1 MGALGP
7 LPPPLLLL
15 LLGVQGSAREVLVP
29 EGPLYRVAGTAISIS
44 CNVSGYEG
52 PSQQDFEWFLY
63 RPEAPE
69 AALGIVST
77 RDTHFSY
84 AVFGPRVAAGEVQV
98 QRLQGDAVLLKIAR
112 LQAQDAGI
120 YECYTPSTDARYLG
134 SYSGKVELR
143 VLPDALQVSAASPP
157 GPRGRQAPASP
168 PRLTVHEG
176 QELALGC
183 LARTSTQQHTHL
195 AVSFGRAVPEAPVG
209 RATLQEVVGLRPDLA
224 VEAGAPYAERL
235 AAGELRLAK
244 EGAERYRMVVG
255 GAQAEDAGTY
265 HCTAAEWIQ
274 DPDGSWAQIAE
285 KRAVLAHVDVQTLSS
300 QLAVAVGPGE
310 RRIGPGEPLELLCNV
325 SGALPPAGR
334 HAAYSVGWEM
344 APAGAPGPG
353 RLVAQ
358 LDTEGVGSLGP
369 GYEGRHIA
377 MEKVASRTYR
387 LRLEAARPGD
397 AGTYRC
403 LAKAYVRGS
412 GARLR
417 EAASAR
423 SRPLPVHVREEGEG
437 GGWGLASWR
446 RFRVF
451 GGRSLPHRP
460 LPRLHLLRRLLRTA
474 GAPRAPGGA
483 DPCPRPAGVVLE
495 AVAWLAGGTVYRG
508 ETASLLCNISVRG
521 GPPGLRLAASWWVE
535 RPGDGE
541 LSPGPAQ
548 LVGGV
553 AQDGV
558 AELGVRPGGGPVSVE
573 LVGPRSH
580 RLRLHGL
587 GPEDGGVY
595 HCAPSAWVQH
605 ADRSWYQAGSARS
618 GPVTVYPYTHA
629 LDTLFVPLLV
639 GAGVALVTGATVLG
653 TITCCF
659 MKRLRKR

>member
-1 MGALGP
+1 GALPSPTPSGSAG
-7 LPPPLLLL
+7 
-15 LLGVQGSAREVLVP
+15 GVQCFAREVLVP
-29 EGPLYRVAGTAISIS
+29 KGPLYRVAGTAISIS
-44 CNVSGYEG
+44 CNVSSYEG
-52 PSQQDFEWFLY
+52 PAQQDFEWFLY

-77 RDTHFSY
+77 RDARFSY
-84 AVFGPRVAAGEVQV
+84 AVFGARVAAGDVQV
-98 QRLQGDAVLLKIAR
+98 QRLQGDAVVLRIAH
-112 LQAQDAGI
+112 LQAQDAGV

-143 VLPDALQVSAASPP
+143 VLPDTLQVSATPP
-157 GPRGRQAPASP
+157 GPRGRQAPTSP

-183 LARTSTQQHTHL
+183 VARTSTQQHTHL
-195 AVSFGRAVPEAPVG
+195 AVSFGRAVPEVPVG

-235 AAGELRLAK
+235 AAGELRLGK

-325 SGALPPAGR
+325 SGALPPPGR

-358 LDTEGVGSLGP
+358 LDTDGVGSLGP

-377 MEKVASRTYR
+377 MEKVASRTY
-387 LRLEAARPGD
+387 LVAWTMVL
-397 AGTYRC
+397 T
-403 LAKAYVRGS
+403 
-412 GARLR
+412 
-417 EAASAR
+417 
-423 SRPLPVHVREEGEG
+423 
-437 GGWGLASWR
+437 
-446 RFRVF
+446 
-451 GGRSLPHRP
+451 
-460 LPRLHLLRRLLRTA
+460 
-474 GAPRAPGGA
+474 
-483 DPCPRPAGVVLE
+483 PCPLTLHPLTPCPCSAGVVLE

-535 RPGDGE
+535 RPEEGT
-541 LSPGPAQ
+541 LSSGPAQ

-553 AQDGV
+553 GQDGV

-587 GPEDGGVY
+587 GPEDEGVY

-605 ADRSWYQAGSARS
+605 ADYSWYQAGSARS

-639 GAGVALVTGATVLG
+639 GAGVALVTGATILG

>member
-1 MGALGP
+1 MQ
-7 LPPPLLLL
+7 LLRVEVTAAG
-15 LLGVQGSAREVLVP
+15 LLGETDRRSQGQVFSQARPGIGCCAREVLVP
-29 EGPLYRVAGTAISIS
+29 KGPLYRVAGTTVFIP

-52 PSQQDFEWFLY
+52 PAQQDFEWFQY
-63 RPEAPE
+63 RPKAPE
-69 AALGIVST
+69 TALSIIST
-77 RDTHFSY
+77 RDAQFSY
-84 AVFGPRVAAGEVQV
+84 AVFAARVEAGELQM
-98 QRLQGDAVLLKIAR
+98 QRLQGDAVLLRIAH
-112 LQAQDAGI
+112 LQAQDAGV
-120 YECYTPSTDARYLG
+120 YECYTPSTDTRYLG
-134 SYSGKVELR
+134 NYSGKVELR
-143 VLPDALQVSAASPP
+143 VLPDTLQVSAAPP
-157 GPRGRQAPASP
+157 GPRGRQAPTSP
-168 PRLTVHEG
+168 PRLTVYEG

-183 LARTSTQQHTHL
+183 LAQTSTQQHTHV
-195 AVSFGRAVPEAPVG
+195 AVSFGRALPEAPVG
-209 RATLQEVVGLRPDLA
+209 RATLQEVVGLRSDLA
-224 VEAGAPYAERL
+224 VEAGGPYAERL
-235 AAGELRLAK
+235 TAGELRLGK
-244 EGAERYRMVVG
+244 EGADRYRMVVG
-255 GAQAEDAGTY
+255 GIQAGDAGTY

-285 KRAVLAHVDVQTLSS
+285 KRAVLAQVDVQTLSS

-325 SGALPPAGR
+325 SGALPPQGR

-387 LRLEAARPGD
+387 LRLEAARPAD

-412 GARLR
+412 GTRLR

-423 SRPLPVHVREEGEG
+423 SRPLPVHVREEGV
-437 GGWGLASWR
+437 A
-446 RFRVF
+446 
-451 GGRSLPHRP
+451 
-460 LPRLHLLRRLLRTA
+460 
-474 GAPRAPGGA
+474 
-483 DPCPRPAGVVLE
+483 LE

-535 RPGDGE
+535 RQDDE
-541 LSPGPAQ
+541 EQSSAPAQ
-548 LVGGV
+548 LVGSMD
-553 AQDGV
+553 QDGV

-580 RLRLHGL
+580 RLRLHSL
-587 GPEDGGVY
+587 GPEDEGVY

-605 ADRSWYQAGSARS
+605 ADYSWYQAGSARS

-639 GAGVALVTGATVLG
+639 GTGVALVTGAIVLG